1 MYQKKTV
8 DNTIN
13 LCKIST
19 IDNIFNSNPH
29 TCLLLQSPQCVVLTC
44 CPSLIESKC
53 YVRIRCLINNLFCTR
68 Q

>member
-19 IDNIFNSNPH
+19 IDIIFNSNKY
-29 TCLLLQSPQCVVLTC
+29 
-44 CPSLIESKC
+44 IK
-53 YVRIRCLINNLFCTR
+53 
-68 Q
+68 